1 MKMMTQK
8 VREQI
13 LKVRDTGQTNMFDC
27 NMVQVIADRMGFFD
41 LVIYI
46 EENKKEYVR
55 FILTGNAPMEDEAD
69 DLSDINEND
78 KKIILE
84 NSKRLKERGE

>member
-1 MKMMTQK
+1 MMTQK